1 MKIPKRV
8 VAVLL
13 VSHLGVF
20 GLGFGAG
27 VYYLPILTAT
37 NNATDGEVQMVKDNA
52 RYSGVFSKNQEGSNP
67 VHWADG
73 KLYVSNNEIAFEG
86 TVAPG
91 PDYKIYLTK
100 TQANNK
106 ASFLK
111 IKEDSLYIG
120 DLKNFGNFKKAIPNG
135 VNIDEYTTV
144 QIWCERYGQFISSAP
159 YK

>member
-1 MKIPKRV
+1 MGIKKRV
-8 VAVLL
+8 VAILL
-13 VSHLGVF
+13 VTHLGLF
-20 GLGFGAG
+20 GLGFAAG

-37 NNATDGEVQMVKDNA
+37 QNATDKDVQMVKDSA
-52 RYSGVFSKNQEGSNP
+52 RYTGIFDKNQEGSNA

-73 KLYVSNNEIAFEG
+73 KLYVSKNEIAFEG

-106 ASFLK
+106 SSFLK
-111 IKEDSLYIG
+111 IKDESLYIG
-120 DLKNFGNFKKAIPNG
+120 DLKNFGNFKKTIPNG
-135 VNIDEYTTV
+135 IDIDEYTTV
-144 QIWCERYGQFISSAP
+144 QIWCERYGQFISSAA